1 MISRKKQGFGAYEM
15 LTICVMLLIIIV
27 VALAYVFRTDYKE
40 KYQVM
45 EYNARMLAL
54 SVSNLYL
61 EDSQKSTYYL
71 QNLVDAKIYSNIKN
85 PFQGDTYCD
94 SNKSKVEIKE
104 NKKYVTLEC
113 GNYLIYNQNSLE
125 KNYTIYQVSNWS
137 LKKHEIDNQ
146 RVEFYNYQQDGEKL
160 FAEDL
165 EEELF
170 LYEFNKIEGTEYEDV
185 SAIPQQENIIKNTM
199 YRYMKKV
206 SD

>member
-85 PFQGDTYCD
+85 PFQEETYCD
-94 SNKSKVEIKE
+94 SNKSKVEIKK

>member
-113 GNYLIYNQNSLE
+113 GNYLIYNQNSLGE
-125 KNYTIYQVSNWS
+125 NYTIYQVSNWS
-137 LKKHEIDNQ
+137 LKKHEFDKQ
-146 RVEFYNYQQDGEKL
+146 RVGFYNYQQDGEKL